1 MRSTARGD
9 KKHMEIPPKAVGLAF
24 IGMGYWGPNL
34 LRNFLEVEGCQVIG
48 VSDLKPGRLAFVRKR
63 YPYLKTT
70 GHYEELLDD
79 PRVDAV
85 CLATSV
91 SSHYALAKAALLA
104 GKHVLVTKPMADSE
118 AKAKEIVELAAKQ
131 QKQVLVDHTFVFS
144 GAVNKVRE
152 LIRGGELGRLFYIEM
167 TRMNLGPPASEVD
180 VVWDLMTHDISILL
194 HWLGELP
201 RQVSARGWRFVRKD
215 LADVAF
221 ARLDFPD
228 GVFAN
233 LHASWL
239 CPQKTRQAGIF
250 GSGKMVRYD
259 DLEPVAKVKVYDEGF
274 DTRIGAQDRSVVEFK
289 YGRGDIRI
297 PALDEQ
303 EPLRKEC
310 AHFISG
316 ITEGKPPLSDAGMG
330 LDVVKVLGAV
340 SASIEGSGEIV
351 RINADRPV
359 THPA

>member
-1 MRSTARGD
+1 
-9 KKHMEIPPKAVGLAF
+9 MENSPKTVGLAF

-34 LRNFLEVEGCQVIG
+34 LRNFVEAEGCQVIG

-70 GHYEELLDD
+70 GDYKEFLDD
-79 PRVDAV
+79 PSVDAV

-91 SSHYALAKAALLA
+91 SSHYALAKAALQA

-118 AKAKEIVELAAKQ
+118 AKAAELVELAARQ

-144 GAVNKVRE
+144 GAVNRIRE
-152 LIRGGELGRLFYIEM
+152 LIRGEELGRLCYIEM

-194 HWLGELP
+194 HWLGDLP
-201 RQVSARGWRFVRKD
+201 REVSARGWRFVRKD

-221 ARLDFPD
+221 ARLEFSD
-228 GVFAN
+228 GIFAN

-239 CPQKTRQAGIF
+239 CPQKTRQANIF
-250 GSGKMVRYD
+250 GYRKMVRYD
-259 DLEPVAKVKVYDEGF
+259 DVEPVAKVRVYDEGF
-274 DTRIGAQDRSVVEFK
+274 DTRVGAQDRSAVELK

-297 PALDEQ
+297 PAFDEQ

-310 AHFISG
+310 ALFISALR
-316 ITEGKPPLSDAGMG
+316 EGKPLLSDAQMG
-330 LDVVKVLGAV
+330 LEVVKVLGAI
-340 SASIEGSGEIV
+340 SASMEGCGEVV
-351 RINADRPV
+351 RVNADR
-359 THPA
+359 AQ

>member
-1 MRSTARGD
+1 
-9 KKHMEIPPKAVGLAF
+9 MEISSKTVGLAF

-63 YPYLKTT
+63 YPYMKTT
-70 GHYEELLDD
+70 EDYKEFLDD
-79 PRVDAV
+79 PSVDAV

-91 SSHYALAKAALLA
+91 TSHYALAKAALLA

-118 AKAKEIVELAAKQ
+118 ARATEIFELAAKQ

-144 GAVNKVRE
+144 GGVNKVRE
-152 LIRGGELGRLFYIEM
+152 LIRGGELGRLCYIEM
-167 TRMNLGPPASEVD
+167 TRMNLGPPACEVD
-180 VVWDLMTHDISILL
+180 VVWDLMSHDISILL

-201 RQVSARGWRFVRKD
+201 HQVSARGWRCVRKD
-215 LADVAF
+215 LSDVAF
-221 ARLDFPD
+221 ACLEFSD
-228 GVFAN
+228 GIFSN

-250 GSGKMVRYD
+250 GYNKMVRYD
-259 DLEPVAKVKVYDEGF
+259 DLEPVAKVKVYAEGF
-274 DTRIGAQDRSVVEFK
+274 DNRIGAQDRSVVEFK
-289 YGRGDIRI
+289 FGRGEIRI

-310 AHFISG
+310 AHFIDG
-316 ITEGKPPLSDAGMG
+316 ITHGKPLLSDARMG
-330 LDVVKVLGAV
+330 LEVVKVLGAI
-340 SASIEGSGEIV
+340 SASIERSGEAV
-351 RINADRPV
+351 RINADRMV